1 MYTMTDTLQCPT
13 CGRAYF
19 RPPRLFHNGQCPWCT
34 EHQEKMAALNGGNQ
48 TQYAPRHDVP
58 METPEQRTRSLALMW
73 ALAVFVSVLVQ
84 SWILFACLAGVIA
97 MVITIS
103 SNND

>member
-1 MYTMTDTLQCPT
+1 MTDTLQCPV
-13 CGRAYF
+13 CGRAYL

-34 EHQEKMAALNGGNQ
+34 EHQEKIAALNSGNQ

-58 METPEQRTRSLALMW
+58 METPEQRTRSLSLMW

>member
-1 MYTMTDTLQCPT
+1 MTETLQCPT

-19 RPPRLFHNGQCPWCT
+19 RPPRIFHNGICPWCT
-34 EHQEKMAALNGGNQ
+34 EHQEKMAALNGTGKQ
-48 TQYAPRHDVP
+48 PHTLSSGVQ
-58 METPEQRTRSLALMW
+58 ETPQQRKRSLTLMW